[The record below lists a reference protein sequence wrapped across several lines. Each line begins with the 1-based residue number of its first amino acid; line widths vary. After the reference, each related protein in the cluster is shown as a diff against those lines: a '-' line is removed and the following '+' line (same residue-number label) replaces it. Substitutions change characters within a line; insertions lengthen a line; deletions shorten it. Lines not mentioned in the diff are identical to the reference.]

1 MLKQKDNLLEKMSYA
16 FKEKDSLNNN
26 REHLLTKKAFQPSL
40 EGKNSASESER
51 SLRSLAYL
59 MQKQTHTEL
68 MRKTRQNEGEKYAK
82 EYLSHSQSEDLSGSS
97 TTSIVAKCYDKSWKK
112 NNGYQPE
119 YDSENDDAFDR
130 EGEDFEEK

>member
-16 FKEKDSLNNN
+16 FKEKEKESLSNN
-26 REHLLTKKAFQPSL
+26 REYLLTKKAFQPGP

-68 MRKTRQNEGEKYAK
+68 MRKTKQNDL
-82 EYLSHSQSEDLSGSS
+82 YLSHSQSEDLSGSS

-130 EGEDFEEK
+130 EGEDYEEK